1 LSAELTTILV
11 SEAIGLE
18 IVAFNHGSYTG
29 AILFTGF
36 MYIGA
41 AVSLW
46 MVRAWKIGE
55 LEKQAAIDG
64 KGEGDATRSVPDG
77 FKRSTF
83 AKRLIAWRKV

>member
-1 LSAELTTILV
+1 MTV

-18 IVAFNHGSYTG
+18 IVVSNGGSYTG

-41 AVSLW
+41 AISLW

-55 LEKQAAIDG
+55 LEKQDANEG
-64 KGEGDATRSVPDG
+64 KSDSGSATAG
-77 FKRSTF
+77 LKRSSF
-83 AKRLIAWRKV
+83 GKRMFTWRKV

>member
-1 LSAELTTILV
+1 MLV

-18 IVAFNHGSYTG
+18 IVASNGGSYTG

-41 AVSLW
+41 AASLW

-64 KGEGDATRSVPDG
+64 KADGDASRTAPDG